1 MRKVKKALGI
11 VGVGILTIAILWGMG
26 IISKSIGKH
35 TATEYVQENYKEMNL
50 RFEDIEFSTA
60 YGDYIASFIGEDNTI
75 YNFRLFL
82 GQLPISVVYDSIK
95 QSFV

>member
-11 VGVGILTIAILWGMG
+11 VGVGILTIAILWGTG